1 MSSSIH
7 RRAWRATRPA
17 FLVGTA
23 CVALANAGP
32 ALAQQASQQPAAADA
47 ASADDAQSQIVVIGT
62 RREGRTVTDSA
73 SPVDVIS
80 ASDLTNQPSANMLDT
95 VKNVV
100 PSFFVPQNTISD
112 ASSFVRSPSL
122 RGLPGDEVL
131 VMLDGKRFNRSAL
144 VQVYS
149 GGDTG
154 LSYGSQGSDISA
166 IPALAVKN
174 LQVLRDGATA
184 FYGSDAIA
192 GVLNYGLRD
201 NNHGI
206 ELVGRY
212 GQFYDHGDGKSYQI
226 AGNVGLA
233 LGDRGFI
240 NLTGEYDDDG
250 QTSRGATRPSAAL
263 FAQANPGLA
272 DQIPNYPLPAQIW
285 GSSPS
290 HGYKALLNSAFEV
303 TDTSKLYLFV
313 NLARTTTNESFNYR
327 PSQTFTGVPDSTG
340 ATHTLNRNGSFN
352 TIYLT
357 PCPTGN
363 GTCPAGGFVQDSN
376 TYSFTQLYPAGFTPR
391 FVGVT
396 EQAYG
401 TLGYKGKTSGGF
413 SYDLSGSLSRNSLGL
428 SMYDSLSPSF
438 GPQSQTSFQFG
449 KITQK
454 EFDLN
459 ADFSYPIEA
468 GLASPITLSWGGEY
482 RRETYTS
489 TAGDLQSYGAGPYAS
504 QPLYIETSTGSGV
517 FNPVLNTPTACPQYN
532 SSNPQT
538 AICTL
543 SQSPAASGYGGTSPE
558 AAGSWSQKS
567 YGFYGDIETDLTKA
581 LSVGLAGRYE
591 HYSNFGGAAVGK
603 FNAIYHISPVIAVRG
618 TVGTGFHAPSPGQ
631 SHDSIL
637 TTNFVAG
644 NQVQTG
650 TYPVD
655 NPIAQYYGAQP
666 LKPEKST
673 NWGAGMVLTP
683 TSAASLT
690 VDYYNIKV
698 RNRIFIS
705 EPFDVTAADIVAQP
719 GLAAVGAGGNVSY
732 FTNGLDTLTRGI
744 DVVGTYRTDLG
755 AGSLNLTLAYN
766 YNKSTVSKAN
776 ANVIS
781 TAQIID
787 IEHLAPNH
795 RATFSANWSAGGFT
809 LNARENYYGWW
820 KDAVDYPT
828 VQDANGNVTDAQKFG
843 AKFTTD
849 LDLSYTFQNHYTLT
863 VGAVNLFNTKPDKI
877 AASSFNPIYPMTG
890 SLSDGEVY
898 PRSGGPFGI
907 NGGFWYVRL
916 RVAY

>member
-1 MSSSIH
+1 M
-7 RRAWRATRPA
+7 
-17 FLVGTA
+17 
-23 CVALANAGP
+23 
-32 ALAQQASQQPAAADA
+32 
-47 ASADDAQSQIVVIGT
+47 
-62 RREGRTVTDSA
+62 
-73 SPVDVIS
+73 IS
-80 ASDLTNQPSANMLDT
+80 ASDLTTQPTANMLDT

-166 IPALAVKN
+166 IPALAIKN

-184 FYGSDAIA
+184 QYGSDAIA

-201 NNHGI
+201 NDHGI

-226 AGNVGLA
+226 AGNVGFS
-233 LGDRGFI
+233 LGGQGFV

-250 QTSRGATRPSAAL
+250 QTSRGATRPNAVL
-263 FAQANPGLA
+263 FAEANPSLA
-272 DQIPNYPLPAQIW
+272 NQLPNYPDPVQIW

-290 HGYKALLNSAFEV
+290 HGYKLLLNSALDV
-303 TDTSKLYLFV
+303 TDTSKIYLFANV
-313 NLARTTTNESFNYR
+313 AHNTTNESFNYR
-327 PSQTFTGVPDSTG
+327 PSQSFTGLTDTTG
-340 ATHTLNRNGSFN
+340 ATHSSGANGSFKP
-352 TIYLT
+352 IYLT

-363 GTCPAGGFVQDSN
+363 ATCPAGGFIQDAN
-376 TYSFTQLYPAGFTPR
+376 TFLFSSVYPAGFTPR

-396 EQAYG
+396 DQAYG
-401 TLGYKGKTSGGF
+401 TLGYKGKTSSGF
-413 SYDLSGSLSRNSLGL
+413 SYDLSGSLSRNSLDL
-428 SMYDSLSPSF
+428 SMYNSLSSSF
-438 GPQSQTSFQFG
+438 GPQSQTSFKFG

-468 GLASPITLSWGGEY
+468 GLASPVTLSWGAEY

-489 TAGDLQSYGAGPYAS
+489 TAGDLQSYAAGPYAN
-504 QPLYIETSTGSGV
+504 QPLYVETTTPGV
-517 FNPVLNTPTACPQYN
+517 YTPVLDTNGNQVVAT
-532 SSNPQT
+532 
-538 AICTL
+538 
-543 SQSPAASGYGGTSPE
+543 QSPAASGYGGTSPD

-581 LSVGLAGRYE
+581 LSIGIAGRYE
-591 HYSNFGGAAVGK
+591 HYSNFGGAGVGK
-603 FNAIYHISPVIAVRG
+603 FNAIYHISPVLAVRG

-631 SHDSIL
+631 SHNSIL

-655 NPIAQYYGAQP
+655 NPIAQYYGAEP

-673 NWGAGMVLTP
+673 NWGAGIVVTP
-683 TSAASLT
+683 QAGASLT

-705 EPFDVTAADIVAQP
+705 EPFDVTAADIIAQP
-719 GLAAVGAGGNVSY
+719 GLAAVGEGGNVSY
-732 FTNGLDTLTRGI
+732 FTNGLDTLTRGL

-755 AGSLNLTLAYN
+755 QGSLNLTLAYN
-766 YNKSTVSKAN
+766 YNKSTVSRAN

-781 TAQIID
+781 TAQVID
-787 IEHLAPNH
+787 IERLAPNH
-795 RATFSANWSAGGFT
+795 RATFSANWTAGAFT
-809 LNARENYYGWW
+809 LNARENFYGTW

-828 VQDANGNVTDAQKFG
+828 ATDANGNVTDAQTFG
-843 AKFTTD
+843 SKFTTD
-849 LDLSYTFQNHYTLT
+849 LDVSYTFQNHYTLT

-877 AASSFNPIYPMTG
+877 AASSFNPIYTKTY